1 MSRRKDGN
9 NFYEEKII
17 DGKECVVF
25 QTVGKEVHSV
35 IVDKKCWY
43 EYLKCYSWTAIKNG
57 SRINVKTSIDKQSN
71 SLWRV
76 IVEHEYDE
84 LDWWG
89 ATVDHINNNPLDNRI
104 CNLRLYNAA
113 ILNSSNVSSK
123 YEKDGMQYIHRNGDK
138 NNPSGFKIH
147 YNLAGRTFYI
157 DLIDGNLLISPRK
170 CL

>member
-123 YEKDGMQYIHRNGDK
+123 YERMECNTFIETETRIIQVDLKFIIIWREGHFI
-138 NNPSGFKIH
+138 
-147 YNLAGRTFYI
+147 RTLEF
-157 DLIDGNLLISPRK
+157 LNMEV
-170 CL
+170 